1 MQQNLLIR
9 FLFILFF
16 AELVMAFPVLAGNKE
31 TGKINALINDEQK
44 ELQALRKKI
53 ALQEKTISMVG
64 AKEST
69 VLRHLQKIG
78 TQLKFKERELTI
90 YQLSYKVNQKKIL
103 SLVQRYKKAEQKLKY
118 HKNVLGLRLRSIY
131 KEGPVYPLKIIFSS
145 NNVTD
150 LLQQIKYMNLI
161 ARQDSELLYEY
172 KNKLEHIKEDKRSL
186 FSARAKIIK
195 LKEKTILKKKEIE
208 RAKKIKSKFLKKI
221 KEKKSLNIKTR
232 KELVAA
238 SNNLNKLIKKLLVKL
253 VSGEGLE
260 ISDKKGRLKLP
271 LNGPILNKFGRKR
284 VKEYDS
290 YIVYNGINVKATK
303 GTHVKAV
310 FDGKILF
317 AGELEGYGNLVI
329 VGHGNKYHSLYGH
342 LDDINV
348 SVNKVVKTGEI
359 IGLSGDSGSLEG
371 EVLYFELRKNGKP
384 IQPLPW
390 FRRAS
395 K

>member
-1 MQQNLLIR
+1 MKQILIIW
-9 FLFILFF
+9 FLFILYCTEFF
-16 AELVMAFPVLAGNKE
+16 VVFPTWAGNKE
-31 TGKINALINDEQK
+31 KGEIDALINDEQK
-44 ELQALRKKI
+44 ELQALKKKI
-53 ALQEKTISMVG
+53 ALQEKTISIEG

-69 VLRHLQKIG
+69 VLKHLQKIE
-78 TQLKFKERELTI
+78 TQLKLMERELTI
-90 YQLSYKVNQKKIL
+90 SQLNYKVNQKKIL

-118 HKNVLGLRLRSIY
+118 QEKNLGLRLRSIY
-131 KEGPVYPLKIIFSS
+131 KEGPVYPLKIMFSS

-150 LLQQIKYMNLI
+150 LLQKIKYMNLI

-172 KNKLEHIKEDKRSL
+172 KNKLDHIKEDKRAL
-186 FSARAKIIK
+186 FEARTKIIH
-195 LKEKTILKKKEIE
+195 LKEKAKIKKKEIE
-208 RAKKIKSKFLKKI
+208 RTKKIKSKFLKKI
-221 KEKKSLNIKTR
+221 KKKKSLNIKTR

-284 VKEYDS
+284 VKEYDA
-290 YIVYNGINVKATK
+290 YIVYNGINVKAIK

>member
-1 MQQNLLIR
+1 MKKSLIIW
-9 FLFILFF
+9 FLIILFYTEF
-16 AELVMAFPVLAGNKE
+16 VVVFPVQAGNKE
-31 TGKINALINDEQK
+31 TGEIDALIKDEQK
-44 ELQALRKKI
+44 ELEILRKKI
-53 ALQEKTISMVG
+53 VLHEKTISMAG

-69 VLRHLQKIG
+69 VLKHLKKIE
-78 TQLKFKERELTI
+78 TQLILKKRELTF
-90 YQLSYKVNQKKIL
+90 YQLNYKVNKKKIL
-103 SLVQRYKKAEQKLKY
+103 SLVQRYKKAEQKLKFQ
-118 HKNVLGLRLRSIY
+118 NEVLGLRLRSMY
-131 KEGPVYPLKIIFSS
+131 KEGPLYPFKIIFSS

-161 ARQDSELLYEY
+161 TRQDSELLYEY
-172 KNKLEHIKEDKRSL
+172 KNKLEHIKEDKRAL
-186 FSARAKIIK
+186 FAARAKIIN
-195 LKEKTILKKKEIE
+195 LKEKSILKKKEIE
-208 RAKKIKSKFLKKI
+208 RAKKIKSKFLKEI
-221 KEKKSLNIKTR
+221 KKKKGLNVKTR

-238 SNNLNKLIKKLLVKL
+238 SNILNKLIKKLIVKL
-253 VSGEGLE
+253 DSGEGLE

-290 YIVYNGINVKATK
+290 YIVYNGINVKAKK
-303 GTHVKAV
+303 GSFVKV
-310 FDGKILF
+310 IFDGIILY

-348 SVNKVVKTGEI
+348 SVDKIVKTDEI

-390 FRRAS
+390 FRKTR

>member
-1 MQQNLLIR
+1 MKQILIIW
-9 FLFILFF
+9 FLFILFCTEF
-16 AELVMAFPVLAGNKE
+16 FVVFPTWAGNKE
-31 TGKINALINDEQK
+31 KGEIDALINDEQK
-44 ELQALRKKI
+44 ELQVLKKKI
-53 ALQEKTISMVG
+53 ALQEKTISIEG

-69 VLRHLQKIG
+69 VLKHLQKIER
-78 TQLKFKERELTI
+78 QLKLMERELTI
-90 YQLSYKVNQKKIL
+90 SQLNYKVNQKKIL

-118 HKNVLGLRLRSIY
+118 HKNVLGIRLRAIY

-145 NNVTD
+145 NNATD
-150 LLQQIKYMNLI
+150 LLQKIKYMNLI

-172 KNKLEHIKEDKRSL
+172 KKKLDHIKEDKRAL
-186 FSARAKIIK
+186 FETRTKIIE
-195 LKEKTILKKKEIE
+195 LKEKTKIKKKEIE
-208 RAKKIKSKFLKKI
+208 RTKEIKSKFLKKI
-221 KEKKSLNIKTR
+221 KKKKSLNIKTR

-371 EVLYFELRKNGKP
+371 EVLYFELRRNGKP

-390 FRRAS
+390 FRRIS
-395 K
+395 

>member
-1 MQQNLLIR
+1 M
-9 FLFILFF
+9 
-16 AELVMAFPVLAGNKE
+16 
-31 TGKINALINDEQK
+31 
-44 ELQALRKKI
+44 
-53 ALQEKTISMVG
+53 
-64 AKEST
+64 
-69 VLRHLQKIG
+69 
-78 TQLKFKERELTI
+78 
-90 YQLSYKVNQKKIL
+90 
-103 SLVQRYKKAEQKLKY
+103 
-118 HKNVLGLRLRSIY
+118 
-131 KEGPVYPLKIIFSS
+131 FSS

-150 LLQQIKYMNLI
+150 LLQKIKYMNLI

-172 KNKLEHIKEDKRSL
+172 KNKLDNIKEDKRAL
-186 FSARAKIIK
+186 FEARTKIIH
-195 LKEKTILKKKEIE
+195 LKEKARIKKKEIE
-208 RAKKIKSKFLKKI
+208 RTKEIKSKFLKKI
-221 KEKKSLNIKTR
+221 KKKKSLNIKTR

-271 LNGPILNKFGRKR
+271 INGPILNKFGRKR

-329 VGHGNKYHSLYGH
+329 VGHGNKYHTLYGH

-348 SVNKVVKTGEI
+348 SVNEVVKTGEI

-390 FRRAS
+390 FRSAS

>member
-1 MQQNLLIR
+1 MKKKIILIFF
-9 FLFILFF
+9 FLFC
-16 AELVMAFPVLAGNKE
+16 AEFLINFPGWAGNKE
-31 TGKINALINDEQK
+31 KEEIDALIKDEQK
-44 ELQALRKKI
+44 ELQALKKKI
-53 ALQEKTISMVG
+53 ALQEKTISMEG

-69 VLRHLQKIG
+69 VLKHLQKIE
-78 TQLKFKERELTI
+78 TQLKLKERELTI
-90 YQLSYKVNQKKIL
+90 YQLNYKVNQKKIL
-103 SLVQRYKKAEQKLKY
+103 SLVQRYKKAEQKLKNQE
-118 HKNVLGLRLRSIY
+118 KILGLRLRAMY
-131 KEGPVYPLKIIFSS
+131 KEGPVYPLKIMFSS

-150 LLQQIKYMNLI
+150 LLQKIKYMNLI

-172 KNKLEHIKEDKRSL
+172 KQKLDHIKEDKRTL
-186 FSARAKIIK
+186 FETRAKIKHLEEKAK
-195 LKEKTILKKKEIE
+195 LKRNEIE
-208 RAKKIKSKFLKKI
+208 RTKTIKSKFLKNI
-221 KEKKSLNIKTR
+221 KKKKSLNIKTR
-232 KELVAA
+232 KELVVA
-238 SNNLNKLIKKLLVKL
+238 SDNLNNLIKKLLVKL

-284 VKEYDS
+284 VKEYNS

-303 GTHVKAV
+303 GTHVKAI

-329 VGHGNKYHSLYGH
+329 VGHGDKYHSLYGH

-348 SVNKVVKTGEI
+348 SVDRFVKTGEI

-371 EVLYFELRKNGKP
+371 EILYFELRRNGKP
-384 IQPLPW
+384 IKPLPW

>member
-1 MQQNLLIR
+1 MKQILLIW
-9 FLFILFF
+9 FLFILFC
-16 AELVMAFPVLAGNKE
+16 AEFFLVCPTWAENKE
-31 TGKINALINDEQK
+31 KEEIDALINDEQK
-44 ELQALRKKI
+44 ELQALKKKI
-53 ALQEKTISMVG
+53 ALQEKTISIEG

-69 VLRHLQKIG
+69 VLKHLQKIE
-78 TQLKFKERELTI
+78 TQLKLKERELTI
-90 YQLSYKVNQKKIL
+90 YQLNYKVNQKKIL

-118 HKNVLGLRLRSIY
+118 QEKILGLRLRSIY

-150 LLQQIKYMNLI
+150 LLQKMKYMNLI
-161 ARQDSELLYEY
+161 AQQDSELLYEY
-172 KNKLEHIKEDKRSL
+172 KNKLNHIKEDKRVL
-186 FSARAKIIK
+186 FETRAKIIH
-195 LKEKTILKKKEIE
+195 LEEKAKIKKKEIQ
-208 RAKKIKSKFLKKI
+208 RTKKLKSKFLKKI
-221 KEKKSLNIKTR
+221 KKKKSLNIRTR

-238 SNNLNKLIKKLLVKL
+238 SNNLNELIKKLLLKL

-260 ISDKKGRLKLP
+260 ISDKKGRLSLP

-303 GTHVKAV
+303 GTHVKAI

-329 VGHGNKYHSLYGH
+329 VGHGDKYHSLYGH

-348 SVNKVVKTGEI
+348 SVDRIVKTGEI

-371 EVLYFELRKNGKP
+371 EVLYFELRRNGKP
-384 IQPLPW
+384 IKPLPW

>member
-1 MQQNLLIR
+1 MKQILIIG
-9 FLFILFF
+9 FLFILFC
-16 AELVMAFPVLAGNKE
+16 AELVAGFPVRAENKE
-31 TGKINALINDEQK
+31 TEEIDALINDEQK
-44 ELQALRKKI
+44 ELKVLRKKI
-53 ALQEKTISMVG
+53 SLQEKTISMAG
-64 AKEST
+64 AKESN
-69 VLRHLQKIG
+69 VLKHLQKIG
-78 TQLKFKERELTI
+78 AQLKIKERELTI
-90 YQLSYKVNQKKIL
+90 YQLKDKVNQKKIL

-118 HKNVLGLRLRSIY
+118 QRKILGLRLRSIY

-145 NNVTD
+145 NNITD

-172 KNKLEHIKEDKRSL
+172 KKKLEHIKEDKRAL
-186 FSARAKIIK
+186 FAARAKIIN

-208 RAKKIKSKFLKKI
+208 RAKQIKSKFLKKI
-221 KEKKSLNIKTR
+221 KKKKSLNIKTR

-253 VSGEGLE
+253 DSGEGIE

-271 LNGPILNKFGRKR
+271 LNGRILNKFGRKR

-290 YIVYNGINVKATK
+290 YIVYNGINVQAKK
-303 GTHVKAV
+303 GSSVKAV
-310 FDGKILF
+310 FDGKILY

-329 VGHGNKYHSLYGH
+329 VGHGNEYHSLYGH
-342 LDDINV
+342 LDDIKV
-348 SVNKVVKTGEI
+348 SVDKAVKTGEI

-371 EVLYFELRKNGKP
+371 EVLYFELRRNGKP

-390 FRRAS
+390 FKRISR
-395 K
+395 

>member
-1 MQQNLLIR
+1 M
-9 FLFILFF
+9 
-16 AELVMAFPVLAGNKE
+16 
-31 TGKINALINDEQK
+31 
-44 ELQALRKKI
+44 
-53 ALQEKTISMVG
+53 
-64 AKEST
+64 
-69 VLRHLQKIG
+69 
-78 TQLKFKERELTI
+78 
-90 YQLSYKVNQKKIL
+90 
-103 SLVQRYKKAEQKLKY
+103 
-118 HKNVLGLRLRSIY
+118 
-131 KEGPVYPLKIIFSS
+131 
-145 NNVTD
+145 
-150 LLQQIKYMNLI
+150 
-161 ARQDSELLYEY
+161 
-172 KNKLEHIKEDKRSL
+172 
-186 FSARAKIIK
+186 
-195 LKEKTILKKKEIE
+195 
-208 RAKKIKSKFLKKI
+208 
-221 KEKKSLNIKTR
+221 
-232 KELVAA
+232 
-238 SNNLNKLIKKLLVKL
+238 LVKL

-271 LNGPILNKFGRKR
+271 INGPILNKFGRKR

-290 YIVYNGINVKATK
+290 YIVYNGINVKAIK

-348 SVNKVVKTGEI
+348 SVNEVVKTGEI

-371 EVLYFELRKNGKP
+371 EVLYFELRRNGKP

>member
-1 MQQNLLIR
+1 MKQNLIIWFLI
-9 FLFILFF
+9 ILFC
-16 AELVMAFPVLAGNKE
+16 AEFVVVCPVQAGNKE
-31 TGKINALINDEQK
+31 TGEIDALIKDEQK
-44 ELQALRKKI
+44 ELQVLRKKI
-53 ALQEKTISMVG
+53 VLQEKTISMVG

-69 VLRHLQKIG
+69 VLKHLKKIE
-78 TQLKFKERELTI
+78 TQLILKERELTI
-90 YQLSYKVNQKKIL
+90 YQLNYKVNQKKIL
-103 SLVQRYKKAEQKLKY
+103 SLVQRYKKAEQKLKFQ
-118 HKNVLGLRLRSIY
+118 NEVLGLRLRSMY
-131 KEGPVYPLKIIFSS
+131 KKGPLYPLKIIFSS

-150 LLQQIKYMNLI
+150 LLRQIKYMNLI

-172 KNKLEHIKEDKRSL
+172 KNKLEHIKEDKRAL
-186 FSARAKIIK
+186 FAVRVKIIN
-195 LKEKTILKKKEIE
+195 LKEKSILKKKEIE
-208 RAKKIKSKFLKKI
+208 RAKKIKSMFLEEVKK
-221 KEKKSLNIKTR
+221 KKSLNVKTR

-253 VSGEGLE
+253 DSGEGLE

-271 LNGPILNKFGRKR
+271 LNGQILNKFGRKR

-290 YIVYNGINVKATK
+290 YIVYNGINVKAKK
-303 GTHVKAV
+303 GSFVKAV
-310 FDGKILF
+310 FDGKILY
-317 AGELEGYGNLVI
+317 AGELEGYGNIVI
-329 VGHGNKYHSLYGH
+329 VGHGNKYHTLYGH

-348 SVNKVVKTGEI
+348 SVDNIVKTGEI

>member
-1 MQQNLLIR
+1 MKQILIIW
-9 FLFILFF
+9 FLFFLFC
-16 AELVMAFPVLAGNKE
+16 AEFFGVFPVWAENKE
-31 TGKINALINDEQK
+31 TKEIDALINDGQK
-44 ELQALRKKI
+44 ELQFLRKKI
-53 ALQEKTISMVG
+53 ALQEKTINMVG

-69 VLRHLQKIG
+69 VLKHLQKIG
-78 TQLKFKERELTI
+78 TQLKLKKRELTI
-90 YQLSYKVNQKKIL
+90 YQLNYKVNQKKIL
-103 SLVQRYKKAEQKLKY
+103 SLIQRYKKAEQKLKY
-118 HKNVLGLRLRSIY
+118 QKKVLGLRLRSIY

-145 NNVTD
+145 NNITD

-172 KNKLEHIKEDKRSL
+172 KKKLENIKEDKRVL
-186 FSARAKIIK
+186 FSARAKIIN

-208 RAKKIKSKFLKKI
+208 RAKQIKSKFLKKI
-221 KEKKSLNIKTR
+221 KKKKSLNIKTR
-232 KELVAA
+232 KELVVA
-238 SNNLNKLIKKLLVKL
+238 SNNLNTLIKKLLAKL
-253 VSGEGLE
+253 VSGEGLD

-271 LNGPILNKFGRKR
+271 LNGQILNKFGRKR

-290 YIVYNGINVKATK
+290 YIVYNGINVKAK
-303 GTHVKAV
+303 MGSFVKAV
-310 FDGKILF
+310 FSGKILY

-329 VGHGNKYHSLYGH
+329 IGHGNKYHSLYGH
-342 LDDINV
+342 LDDIKV
-348 SVNKVVKTGEI
+348 SVDKIVKTGEI

-390 FRRAS
+390 FRKIR

>member
-1 MQQNLLIR
+1 MKQILIIG
-9 FLFILFF
+9 FLFILFC
-16 AELVMAFPVLAGNKE
+16 AELVVGFPVRAENKE
-31 TGKINALINDEQK
+31 TEEIDALINDEQK
-44 ELQALRKKI
+44 ELKVLRKKI
-53 ALQEKTISMVG
+53 SLQEKTISMTG
-64 AKEST
+64 AKESN
-69 VLRHLQKIG
+69 VLKHLQKIG
-78 TQLKFKERELTI
+78 AQLKIKERELTI
-90 YQLSYKVNQKKIL
+90 YQLKDKVNQKKIL

-118 HKNVLGLRLRSIY
+118 QRKILGLRLRSIY

-145 NNVTD
+145 NNITD
-150 LLQQIKYMNLI
+150 LLQQVKYMNRI

-172 KNKLEHIKEDKRSL
+172 KKKLEHIKEDKRAL
-186 FSARAKIIK
+186 FAARAKIIN

-208 RAKKIKSKFLKKI
+208 RAKQIKSKFLKKI
-221 KEKKSLNIKTR
+221 KKKKSLNIKTR

-238 SNNLNKLIKKLLVKL
+238 SDNLNKLIKKLLVKL

-290 YIVYNGINVKATK
+290 YIVYNGINVQAKK
-303 GTHVKAV
+303 GSSVKAV
-310 FDGKILF
+310 FDGKILY

-329 VGHGNKYHSLYGH
+329 VGHGNEYHSLYGH
-342 LDDINV
+342 LDDIKV
-348 SVNKVVKTGEI
+348 SVDKAVKTGEI

-371 EVLYFELRKNGKP
+371 EVLYFELRRNGKP

-390 FRRAS
+390 FKRISR
-395 K
+395 

>member
-1 MQQNLLIR
+1 MKQNLIIW
-9 FLFILFF
+9 FLYILFCTEF
-16 AELVMAFPVLAGNKE
+16 FVVFPAWAGNKE
-31 TGKINALINDEQK
+31 SEEINALINDEQK

-53 ALQEKTISMVG
+53 ALQEKTISMVM

-69 VLRHLQKIG
+69 VLKHLQKIG
-78 TQLKFKERELTI
+78 TQLKLKERELTI
-90 YQLSYKVNQKKIL
+90 SQLGYKVNQKKIL

-145 NNVTD
+145 NNATD
-150 LLQQIKYMNLI
+150 LLQKIKYMNLI

-186 FSARAKIIK
+186 FAARSKIIK

-290 YIVYNGINVKATK
+290 YIVYNGINVKAIK

>member
-1 MQQNLLIR
+1 MKQILIIGV
-9 FLFILFF
+9 LFILFC
-16 AELVMAFPVLAGNKE
+16 AELVAGFSVRAENKE
-31 TGKINALINDEQK
+31 TEEIDALINDEQK
-44 ELQALRKKI
+44 ELKVLRKKI
-53 ALQEKTISMVG
+53 SLQEKAISMAG
-64 AKEST
+64 AKESN
-69 VLRHLQKIG
+69 VLKHLQKIG
-78 TQLKFKERELTI
+78 AQLKIKERELTI
-90 YQLSYKVNQKKIL
+90 YQLKDKVNQKKIL

-118 HKNVLGLRLRSIY
+118 QRKILGLRLRSIY

-145 NNVTD
+145 NNITD

-172 KNKLEHIKEDKRSL
+172 KKKLEHIKEDKRAL
-186 FSARAKIIK
+186 FAARAKIIN

-208 RAKKIKSKFLKKI
+208 RAKQIKSKFLKKI
-221 KEKKSLNIKTR
+221 KKKKSLNIKTR

-271 LNGPILNKFGRKR
+271 LNGRILNKFGRKR

-290 YIVYNGINVKATK
+290 YIVYNGINVQAKK
-303 GTHVKAV
+303 GSSVKAV
-310 FDGKILF
+310 FDGKILY

-329 VGHGNKYHSLYGH
+329 VGHGNEYHSLYGH
-342 LDDINV
+342 LDDIKV
-348 SVNKVVKTGEI
+348 SVDKAVKTGEI

-371 EVLYFELRKNGKP
+371 EVLYFELRRNGKP

-390 FRRAS
+390 FKRISR
-395 K
+395 

>member
-1 MQQNLLIR
+1 MKQNLINWFLI
-9 FLFILFF
+9 ILFC
-16 AELVMAFPVLAGNKE
+16 AEFVVVFPVQAGNKE
-31 TGKINALINDEQK
+31 TGEIDALIKDEQK
-44 ELQALRKKI
+44 ELQDLRKKI

-69 VLRHLQKIG
+69 VLKHLKKIE
-78 TQLKFKERELTI
+78 TQLILKERELTI
-90 YQLSYKVNQKKIL
+90 YQLKYKVNKKKIL
-103 SLVQRYKKAEQKLKY
+103 SLVQRYKKAEQKLKFQN
-118 HKNVLGLRLRSIY
+118 KVLGLRLRSMY
-131 KEGPVYPLKIIFSS
+131 KEGPLYPFKIIFSS

-172 KNKLEHIKEDKRSL
+172 KNKLEHIKEDKRAL
-186 FSARAKIIK
+186 FAARAKIIN
-195 LKEKTILKKKEIE
+195 LKEKSIIKKKEIE
-208 RAKKIKSKFLKKI
+208 RAKIIKSKFLEKI
-221 KEKKSLNIKTR
+221 KKKKSLNVKTR

-253 VSGEGLE
+253 DSGEGLE

-271 LNGPILNKFGRKR
+271 LNGQILNKFGRKR

-290 YIVYNGINVKATK
+290 YIVYNGINVNAKK
-303 GTHVKAV
+303 GSFVKAV
-310 FDGKILF
+310 FDGKILY

-348 SVNKVVKTGEI
+348 SVDKIVKTGEI

-390 FRRAS
+390 FRKIR

>member
-1 MQQNLLIR
+1 MKQILIIWV
-9 FLFILFF
+9 LFILFSTEF
-16 AELVMAFPVLAGNKE
+16 FVFSPVLAGNRE
-31 TGKINALINDEQK
+31 TGEIDALINDEQK
-44 ELQALRKKI
+44 ELQVLKKKI
-53 ALQEKTISMVG
+53 ALQEKTIRIEG

-69 VLRHLQKIG
+69 VLKHLQKIG
-78 TQLKFKERELTI
+78 TQLKLKERELAI
-90 YQLSYKVNQKKIL
+90 YQLNYKVNQKNIL

-118 HKNVLGLRLRSIY
+118 QEKVLGLRLRSIY

-145 NNVTD
+145 NNVSD
-150 LLQQIKYMNLI
+150 LLQKFKYMNLI

-172 KNKLEHIKEDKRSL
+172 KNKLENIKEDKRAL
-186 FSARAKIIK
+186 FEARAKIIN
-195 LKEKTILKKKEIE
+195 LKEKAKIKKKEIE
-208 RAKKIKSKFLKKI
+208 RTKIIKSKFLKNI
-221 KEKKSLNIKTR
+221 KKKKSLNIETR

-238 SNNLNKLIKKLLVKL
+238 SSNLNKLIKKLLVKL
-253 VSGEGLE
+253 DSGEGLE

-310 FDGKILF
+310 FDGKVLF

-329 VGHGNKYHSLYGH
+329 VGHGDKYHTLYGH

-348 SVNKVVKTGEI
+348 SVDKVVKTGEI

-371 EVLYFELRKNGKP
+371 EVLYFELRRNGKP
-384 IQPLPW
+384 IQPIPW
-390 FRRAS
+390 FRMVG

>member
-1 MQQNLLIR
+1 MKQILIIG
-9 FLFILFF
+9 FLFILFC
-16 AELVMAFPVLAGNKE
+16 AELVAGFPVRAENKE
-31 TGKINALINDEQK
+31 TEEIDALINDEQK
-44 ELQALRKKI
+44 ELKVLRKKI
-53 ALQEKTISMVG
+53 SLQEKTISMAG
-64 AKEST
+64 AKESN
-69 VLRHLQKIG
+69 VLKHLQKIG
-78 TQLKFKERELTI
+78 AQLKIKEKELTI
-90 YQLSYKVNQKKIL
+90 YQLKDKVNQKKIL

-118 HKNVLGLRLRSIY
+118 QRKILGLRLRSIY

-145 NNVTD
+145 NNITD

-172 KNKLEHIKEDKRSL
+172 KKKLEHIKEDKRAL
-186 FSARAKIIK
+186 FAARAKIIN

-208 RAKKIKSKFLKKI
+208 RAKQIKSKFLKKI
-221 KEKKSLNIKTR
+221 KKKKSLNIKTR

-271 LNGPILNKFGRKR
+271 LNGRILNKFGRKR

-290 YIVYNGINVKATK
+290 YIVYNGINVQAKK
-303 GTHVKAV
+303 GSSVKAV
-310 FDGKILF
+310 FDGKILY

-329 VGHGNKYHSLYGH
+329 VGHGNEYHSLYGH
-342 LDDINV
+342 LDDIKV
-348 SVNKVVKTGEI
+348 SVDKAVKTGEI

-371 EVLYFELRKNGKP
+371 EVLYFELRRNGKP

-390 FRRAS
+390 FKRISR
-395 K
+395 

>member
-1 MQQNLLIR
+1 MKQILIIW
-9 FLFILFF
+9 FLFIFF
-16 AELVMAFPVLAGNKE
+16 CADSFAVFPVWAENRE
-31 TGKINALINDEQK
+31 SREIDALINDEK
-44 ELQALRKKI
+44 IELQVLKKKI
-53 ALQEKTISMVG
+53 ALQEKTISIEG

-69 VLRHLQKIG
+69 VLKHLQKIG
-78 TQLKFKERELTI
+78 TQLKLKERELAI
-90 YQLSYKVNQKKIL
+90 YQLNYKVNQKKIL

-118 HKNVLGLRLRSIY
+118 QEKVLGLRLRSIY

-145 NNVTD
+145 NNVSD
-150 LLQQIKYMNLI
+150 LLQKFKYMNLI

-172 KNKLEHIKEDKRSL
+172 KNKLENIKEDKRAL
-186 FSARAKIIK
+186 FEARAKIIN
-195 LKEKTILKKKEIE
+195 LKEKAKIKKNEIE
-208 RAKKIKSKFLKKI
+208 RTKIIKSKFLKNI
-221 KEKKSLNIKTR
+221 KKKKSLNIETR

-238 SNNLNKLIKKLLVKL
+238 SSNLNKLIKKLLVKL
-253 VSGEGLE
+253 DSGEGLE

-310 FDGKILF
+310 FDGKVLF

-348 SVNKVVKTGEI
+348 SVDKVVKTGEI

-371 EVLYFELRKNGKP
+371 EVLYFELRRNGKP
-384 IQPLPW
+384 IQPIPW
-390 FRRAS
+390 FRMVG

>member
-1 MQQNLLIR
+1 MKQILKFW
-9 FLFILFF
+9 FLFFLFC
-16 AELVMAFPVLAGNKE
+16 AEFFVIFPAWAGNKDKGE
-31 TGKINALINDEQK
+31 IDALINDEQK
-44 ELQALRKKI
+44 ELLTLKKKI
-53 ALQEKTISMVG
+53 ALQEKTISIEG

-69 VLRHLQKIG
+69 VLKHLQKLG
-78 TQLKFKERELTI
+78 KQLRVMERELTI
-90 YQLSYKVNQKKIL
+90 YQLNYKVNQKKIL

-118 HKNVLGLRLRSIY
+118 QEKNLGLRLRSIY
-131 KEGPVYPLKIIFSS
+131 KEGPVYPLKIMFSS

-150 LLQQIKYMNLI
+150 LLQKIKYMNLI

-172 KNKLEHIKEDKRSL
+172 KNKLDRIKEDKRAL
-186 FSARAKIIK
+186 FEARKKIIH
-195 LKEKTILKKKEIE
+195 LKEKTEKKKKEIE
-208 RAKKIKSKFLKKI
+208 RTKIIKSKFLKKI
-221 KEKKSLNIKTR
+221 KKKKSLNIKTR
-232 KELVAA
+232 KELVDA

-348 SVNKVVKTGEI
+348 LVGKVVKTGEI

-371 EVLYFELRKNGKP
+371 EVLYFELRRNGKP
-384 IQPLPW
+384 IRPLPW

>member
-1 MQQNLLIR
+1 MKQILLIW
-9 FLFILFF
+9 FLCILFW
-16 AELVMAFPVLAGNKE
+16 AEMVLVFPALAANKE
-31 TGKINALINDEQK
+31 SEEINTLINDEQK
-44 ELQALRKKI
+44 ELKALRKKI
-53 ALQEKTISMVG
+53 ALQEKTISMVRE
-64 AKEST
+64 KESNA
-69 VLRHLQKIG
+69 LNHLQKIR
-78 TQLKFKERELTI
+78 TQLKLKEKELTI
-90 YQLSYKVNQKKIL
+90 SQLSYKVNQKKIL

-118 HKNVLGLRLRSIY
+118 HKNILGLRLRSIY

-150 LLQQIKYMNLI
+150 LLQKIKYMNLI

-172 KNKLEHIKEDKRSL
+172 KNKLVHIKEDKRAL

-260 ISDKKGRLKLP
+260 ISDKKGRLELP
-271 LNGPILNKFGRKR
+271 LNGQILNKFGRKR

-290 YIVYNGINVKATK
+290 YIVYNGINVQARK
-303 GTHVKAV
+303 GSSVKAI
-310 FDGKILF
+310 FDGKILY

-329 VGHGNKYHSLYGH
+329 VGHGNEYHSLYGH
-342 LDDINV
+342 LDDIKV
-348 SVNKVVKTGEI
+348 SVDKVVKTGEI
-359 IGLSGDSGSLEG
+359 IGLSGDSDSIEG
-371 EVLYFELRKNGKP
+371 EVLYFELRRNGKP

-390 FRRAS
+390 FRRIS
-395 K
+395 